1 MVLAPMTQPKSF
13 AARLD
18 AAEDGKE
25 WLQVLQDMI
34 RSLAEAKAAIDN
46 AAAALEEVEAEMGG
60 DDG

>member
-1 MVLAPMTQPKSF
+1 MLAPMTQPKSF

>member
-1 MVLAPMTQPKSF
+1 MTEPKSF
-13 AARLD
+13 AERLD

-46 AAAALEEVEAEMGG
+46 AAAALEEVEAEMCG

>member
-1 MVLAPMTQPKSF
+1 MTQPKSF